1 MRSELSWA
9 AAAGAGLG
17 LSTERGAEA
26 REKLGIRA
34 RAAGGR
40 PGLHQEQNVGLAQ
53 RRR

>member
-1 MRSELSWA
+1 M
-9 AAAGAGLG
+9 AAGAGVG
-17 LSTERGAEA
+17 LSTERGAEEREKKRER

-40 PGLHQEQNVGLAQ
+40 PGLHQEENVGLAQ